1 MTGVCPGSRYW
12 TAFEMTSIKW
22 RDMMAGALQT
32 KEAMIK
38 YQGLIHWCLSRDV
51 HGRQTMIDSN
61 HLNHYLGRI
70 HVIAPAI

>member
-1 MTGVCPGSRYW
+1 
-12 TAFEMTSIKW
+12 
-22 RDMMAGALQT
+22 MAGALQT

-38 YQGLIHWCLSRDV
+38 YQGLIHWCLFRDV